1 MPLEYH
7 NLLMA
12 FTITKKPVRISTL
25 HIPKGICKCKLVK
38 CVIASRLDYSSVFWA
53 LIQARQP

>member
-7 NLLMA
+7 NILMA
-12 FTITKKPVRISTL
+12 FSITKKPVRIGTL

-38 CVIASRLDYSSVFWA
+38 CAIASRLDYFSGFRA